1 MKLEF
6 SYEPKEFTKAMRK
19 LQVLVILSKKKLQS
33 LHTFYPGNGV
43 AVLCIFHNQPYN
55 KTMNKSQKY
64 NNHQVLLYQRERLTT

>member
-19 LQVLVILSKKKLQS
+19 LQVLVILSKKKKLQS

-64 NNHQVLLYQRERLTT
+64 NNHQVLLYQRLTT

>member
-6 SYEPKEFTKAMRK
+6 SYETKEFTKAMRK

-64 NNHQVLLYQRERLTT
+64 NNHQVLLYQRLTT

>member
-19 LQVLVILSKKKLQS
+19 LQVLVILSKN

-64 NNHQVLLYQRERLTT
+64 NNHQVLLYQRLTT